1 MGSGGPAGS
10 RGFSHSKRDHSVAR
24 NHCERCFF
32 KVSPRL
38 FMTHSAS
45 LAFRDDLDRIAAER
59 PPGPLRLISGAIGL
73 LMIAVIAVASM
84 TRFDVVITGHGR
96 LSTDHPTFLIQPLDR
111 AIVRT
116 VQVRAGDV
124 VHKGQILATLDP
136 TFAAADLAAL
146 QARQRAL
153 AAETGRLQAEADSA
167 PYLPLP
173 GTESALQSGLF
184 TERQREYG
192 ARLASFDQAIEHD
205 VAERCTTE
213 GQRTSLVRQAAIA
226 QEVRRVRETLMRSA
240 VGSRLQ
246 FLDADSS
253 FAHVQGD
260 LQAATDRLAELS
272 HAAMSHRA
280 DRNAFIEN
288 WRREILETLAA
299 RRELLAEANG
309 AVAKAAHLRDLVVVT
324 APEDGVVLE
333 VAARAPGSVLHDA
346 EPLLTLLPAHAGLE
360 AELTIRSSDIG
371 YIRNGDPVTLKID
384 AYPYQRH
391 GTLRGKVRTIEAA
404 SFEPEAGRE
413 AGPLAGGAVHRV
425 YVDIT
430 SSALDD
436 LPRGTGPLPGMTLS
450 GDVRVGTR
458 SVIAYFLAPITRGF
472 KQSFHEP

>member
-1 MGSGGPAGS
+1 
-10 RGFSHSKRDHSVAR
+10 
-24 NHCERCFF
+24 
-32 KVSPRL
+32 
-38 FMTHSAS
+38 MTQF

-59 PPGPLRLISGAIGL
+59 PPLFLRLISAGLGL
-73 LMIAVIAVASM
+73 LIVAVVALASV

-96 LSTDHPTFLIQPLDR
+96 LATDHPTSLIQPLDR

-116 VQVRAGDV
+116 VRVRPGDV
-124 VHKGQILATLDP
+124 VHKGQVLATLDP

-153 AAETGRLQAEADSA
+153 AAETVRLQAEAEGGPYLSA
-167 PYLPLP
+167 PN
-173 GTESALQSGLF
+173 TESALQFGLF
-184 TERQREYG
+184 TQRQREYA

-205 VAERCTTE
+205 AAERTTTE
-213 GQRTSLVRQAAIA
+213 GQRSALARQTAIA
-226 QEVRRVRETLMRSA
+226 QEVLRVRETLMRSA

-246 FLDADSS
+246 FLDADSNFTHIGS
-253 FAHVQGD
+253 D
-260 LQAATDRLAELS
+260 LRAATDRLAELS

-288 WRREILETLAA
+288 WRREILETLAT
-299 RRELLAEANG
+299 RRELLAEAEG
-309 AVAKAAHLRDLVVVT
+309 AVTKAAHLRDLVNVT

-346 EPLLTLLPAHAGLE
+346 EPLLTLLPAHAGLQ

-371 YIRNGDPVTLKID
+371 YIRDGDLVTLKVD

-391 GTLRGKVRTIEAA
+391 GTLTGRVRTIEAA
-404 SFEPEAGRE
+404 SFEPEPGHSAD
-413 AGPLAGGAVHRV
+413 PLGGGAMHRV

-430 SSALDD
+430 SSALEA
-436 LPRGTGPLPGMTLS
+436 LPPGTGPIPGMTLS

-458 SVIAYFLAPITRGF
+458 SVLAYFLAPITRGF
-472 KQSFHEP
+472 RQSFHEP